1 MGAEGAGL
9 GECLAGA
16 VRTVWAKH
24 DRATDGWLPL
34 WRHMADSAAVAGLL
48 WDHWL
53 PSNVKMLV
61 AEPLPQAL
69 EDARRLAVWCAATHD
84 IGKAT
89 PAFACQV
96 DSLADAMRAAGLDM
110 PGRKQ
115 FGDDR
120 RMAPHG
126 LAGQLLIQ
134 EWLTERFDWT
144 KRATMQFGVIAGGHH
159 GVPPG
164 HSQILDLEIHPE
176 LLRTPG
182 PAEAVWRRVQT
193 ELLDACADVYGVR
206 ERLAGWQSVKLPQP
220 VQVALTALVIVADW
234 VASNPDLFPYFPEE
248 CPRSD
253 AERVMAA
260 WRGLRL
266 PSPWRPA
273 EPQASVEELFAA
285 RFDLPPR
292 AQVRPVQEK
301 AVRLARSMPSPGLMV
316 IEAPMGEGKTEAAL
330 AAAEVFAARSG
341 AGGVFVA
348 LPTMATS
355 NAMFPR
361 LLDWLDRLPPDGLS
375 DIGPEGSERTVLLAH
390 SKAAL
395 NEHYADLM
403 RASRSRIA
411 AVDQFGDEG
420 EVRPSADVRSAAA
433 ELVAHQWLRGRKKGL
448 LASFA
453 VGTID
458 QLLMA
463 GLKSRHLALRH
474 LAFAG
479 KVVVIDEAHA
489 YDTWMNTYLDRVLS
503 WLGSYR
509 VPVVVLSA
517 TLPAG
522 RRRELA
528 EAYAGTTEGGREAY
542 AALAAADGYPLLTA
556 VSSGAAPAVETPA
569 ASGRRTD
576 VRLERLND
584 DLDTLADRLAEE
596 LADGGCALVVRNT
609 VDRVLEAAGVLR
621 ERFGD
626 KAVTVAHARFL
637 DLDRADKDAGLL
649 KLFGPPGE
657 DGTSPHRPRE
667 ARIVVASQVAEQS
680 LDVDFDLLV
689 TDLCPVDLLLQR
701 MGRLHR
707 HPRSD
712 RPAGLRQARCLV
724 TGVDWAAAPVPLPV
738 KGSCRVY
745 GDYPLLRSLAVLE
758 AYVLDACD
766 GGDAVVRLPEDISP
780 LVQRAYDDEPLGP
793 EQWAERFEQAR
804 RDHEAHCA
812 RQQRGAEAF
821 RLDKVR
827 RAGRSLTGWI
837 DAGVGDADDT
847 RVGRAQ
853 VRDGEESLEV
863 LVVRRRA
870 DGTLTT
876 VPWLGR
882 GLGDL
887 ELPTDAVPAYKAARA
902 VAASGLRLPYH
913 FSYPRVLDRAIEEL
927 EELCVPAWQA
937 KECHWLA
944 GELILILDDGVDG
957 GCQTRLAG
965 YELRY
970 SQTDGLR
977 VVREGADRQGNV

>member
-1 MGAEGAGL
+1 M
-9 GECLAGA
+9 
-16 VRTVWAKH
+16 WAKH

-48 WDHWL
+48 WDRWL
-53 PSNVKMLV
+53 PGNVKALV
-61 AEPLPQAL
+61 AEPLPKGMD
-69 EDARRLAVWCAATHD
+69 DARRLVVWCAATHD

-96 DSLADAMRAAGLDM
+96 DSLADRMRAVGLDM

-126 LAGQLLIQ
+126 LAGQLLLQ
-134 EWLTERFDWT
+134 EWLTERFGWPE
-144 KRATMQFGVIAGGHH
+144 RATVQFAVIAGGHH
-159 GVPPG
+159 GIPPG
-164 HSQILDLEIHPE
+164 HSQILDLDAHPE

-182 PAEAVWRRVQT
+182 SSESLWRQVQT
-193 ELLDACADVYGVR
+193 ELLDACAATYEVR
-206 ERLAGWQSVKLPQP
+206 ERLADWQRVKLPQP
-220 VQVALTALVIVADW
+220 VQVVLTALVIVADW
-234 VASNPDLFPYFPEE
+234 IASNPDLFPYFPEE
-248 CPRSD
+248 RPRGE
-253 AERVMAA
+253 AERVAAA

-266 PSPWRPA
+266 PPPWCPSA
-273 EPQASVEELFAA
+273 PGGAVEELFAA
-285 RFDLPPR
+285 RFDLPTGAR
-292 AQVRPVQEK
+292 VRPVQEE
-301 AVRLARSMPSPGLMV
+301 AVRLARSMPAPGLMV

-330 AAAEVFAARSG
+330 AVAEVFAARSG

-361 LLDWLDRLPPDGLS
+361 LLDWLDRLPPDGL
-375 DIGPEGSERTVLLAH
+375 DGTVPEGKERSVLLAH

-395 NEHYADLM
+395 NESYADLL
-403 RASRSRIA
+403 RTSRHTVA
-411 AVDQFGDEG
+411 AVDQFGDEDR
-420 EVRPSADVRSAAA
+420 VRASDDVRSAAA

-489 YDTWMNTYLDRVLS
+489 YDTWMNTYLDRVLA
-503 WLGSYR
+503 WLGAYR

-517 TLPAG
+517 TLPAA

-528 EAYAGTTEGGREAY
+528 EAYAGAGRDAREGY
-542 AALAAADGYPLLTA
+542 ARLVQAGGYPLLTA
-556 VSSGAAPAVETPA
+556 VAPGAAPEMALPA

-576 VRLERLND
+576 VVVERLD
-584 DLDTLADRLAEE
+584 DGLVVLADRLEAE
-596 LADGGCALVVRNT
+596 LADGGCVLVVRNT
-609 VDRVLEAAGVLR
+609 VDRVLETADCLR
-621 ERFGD
+621 ARFGD
-626 KAVTVAHARFL
+626 AAVTVAHARFL
-637 DLDRADKDAGLL
+637 DLDRAGKDARLL
-649 KLFGPPGE
+649 ELFGPPGE
-657 DGTSPHRPRE
+657 DGTSPRRPGGGH
-667 ARIVVASQVAEQS
+667 IVVASQVAEQS

-707 HPRSD
+707 HRRSD
-712 RPAGLRQARCLV
+712 RPARLRTARCLV
-724 TGVDWAAAPVPLPV
+724 TGVDWAATPVPAPVR
-738 KGSCRVY
+738 GSRRVY
-745 GDYPLLRSLAVLE
+745 GEYPLLRSLAVLE
-758 AYVLDACD
+758 PLLS
-766 GGDAVVRLPEDISP
+766 GPSPETAVVRLPEDISP
-780 LVQRAYDDEPLGP
+780 LVQRAYGDDPQGP
-793 EQWAERFEQAR
+793 AAWADAVAEAR
-804 RDHEAHCA
+804 RDHEAHRA
-812 RQQRGAEAF
+812 RQRREADVF
-821 RLDKVR
+821 RLDQVR
-827 RAGRSLTGWI
+827 RAGRPLVGWI

-847 RVGRAQ
+847 RAGRAQ

-876 VPWLGR
+876 VPWLGK
-882 GLGDL
+882 GLGGLD
-887 ELPTDAVPAYKAARA
+887 LPTDAVPSPQAARA
-902 VAASGLRLPYH
+902 VAASGMRLPYH

-927 EELCVPAWQA
+927 EELCVPAWQV

-944 GELILILDDGVDG
+944 GELILALEDGPDG
-957 GCQTRLAG
+957 DCHTRLAG
-965 YELRY
+965 FQLRY
-970 SQTDGLR
+970 SPTDGLR
-977 VVREGADRQGNV
+977 VIGDGAEKQRDV